1 MNTWKSGSCSFIA
14 PAPAGCSH
22 RCSRQR
28 AAAAAAAA
36 AVLSLSEK
44 YICLKIKSYR
54 YLQLCHFE
62 PSPTCPPALGN
73 FKPNPRF
80 NRDKIKF
87 KLKSSQ
93 VDALLSYCNCAPKP
107 ANAALLYIYIH
118 YSTEQYI
125 YSLQPNTQCCCQY
138 FG

>member
-54 YLQLCHFE
+54 YLQLRHFE

-107 ANAALLYIYIH
+107 ANAAVLHLH
-118 YSTEQYI
+118 YSQTYMLLSVFWMQVLCE
-125 YSLQPNTQCCCQY
+125 LK
-138 FG
+138 